1 MANTL
6 QAKKRA
12 RQNNK
17 RRLHNSSLRSQI
29 RTIRKKFTAALT
41 EKNVECATQAFKN
54 LTQMLDKHAGSSIIC
69 KNTVN
74 RYKSR
79 AAAALKA
86 LSKV

>member
-29 RTIRKKFTAALT
+29 RTSRKKFASALA
-41 EKNVECATQAFKN
+41 EKNIENATQAFKQ
-54 LTQMLDKHAGSSIIC
+54 LTQMLDKHAGSSIIS

-79 AAAALKA
+79 AASALKA
-86 LSKV
+86 LS